1 MHRSKWMAPLAAAF
15 GIAASP
21 AGALPLISE
30 LYYDAVGA
38 DDGKAFVELYGT
50 PGASLDGMRLQ
61 LVNGDNGAVATNL
74 ILAGVFGDDGFFVV
88 ADRTSAGTTTIEN
101 ADLLLDFDLQNGPDS
116 LVLRDDVSVLDA
128 VGFGTFG
135 EGLVFAGEGSPAVD
149 VAPGESLA
157 RHFANVDTGDNALDF
172 GALTTPTPGTA
183 PLAAIPE
190 PGTAGLFGAG
200 AIVLARCRARRVRC
214 GLLPP

>member
-1 MHRSKWMAPLAAAF
+1 MHRSKWMAPLAAAL
-15 GIAASP
+15 GLATP

-30 LYYDAVGA
+30 LFYDAVGA

-50 PGASLDGMRLQ
+50 PGASLEGMRLQ
-61 LVNGDNGAVATNL
+61 LINGDNGAIATNL
-74 ILAGVFGDDGFFVV
+74 ILSGVFGADGFFVV

-116 LVLRDDVSVLDA
+116 LVLRDAVSVLDA
-128 VGFGTFG
+128 VGFGEFG
-135 EGLVFAGEGSPAVD
+135 EGLVFAGEGAPAVD
-149 VAPGESLA
+149 VAAGESLA

-172 GALTTPTPGTA
+172 GGLTIPTPGSA

-190 PGTAGLFGAG
+190 PGTASLVGAG
-200 AIVLARCRARRVRC
+200 AMLLAHRRKGRVR
-214 GLLPP
+214 